1 MADESIIANLKS
13 EGFKE
18 LINDLG
24 LSAKGFSLLDK
35 SIEDAQKKL
44 ATLDKTS
51 QEFKDLTKEINA
63 ATIAANAYSESTDT
77 LKKELRDTTNEIEQ
91 LEKAIKALDKA
102 GEQNSQTYKDLVKQ
116 QDTLK
121 KKAGEL
127 KDTVGDLNA
136 EIKNSGSDTRNLDKA
151 VRAISTVASGYQV
164 AQGAL
169 ALYSGENKKFE
180 QALLKLNAVMAITQG
195 LQQIQEEL
203 SKRDSIFTQAA
214 AKAKLLYASAI
225 GTSTGALRLFKI
237 ALAATGI
244 GLAIVAIGAL
254 IANWDKLKVAIFGST
269 QSLED
274 FKKKQ
279 DEIRES
285 NKKSFD
291 DYETELKYLV
301 NIKEITQ
308 ETADLKLSIKRRESE
323 EALKDVYEEN
333 RKKLDE
339 YQTAIRNVTFAKED
353 GLTLAELEAVRAQQK
368 YIPTQKELSE
378 QIKITTQAEL
388 DYKKAVNDRFQAENK
403 NIKGTKL
410 KELKDETDNLFKLRK
425 LQREAEARHQAQ
437 LDELDRKERERLQS
451 TADFRKLKSAEYIAK
466 LEAQDQREK
475 AIREKSDDKRKLKE
489 EAFRTARAER
499 ENADR
504 ERRLQAEQEHIEKI
518 GNLIGGLTD
527 VANRIGNLASQAIE
541 VRSQNEIR
549 ALDQRKQ
556 QGLISEKQYQ
566 KEMAKIKNEA
576 ARKQRTADI
585 AMAFAMIPQAAF
597 SAYTSTP
604 GGLVVKSI
612 AAALA
617 SAFGL
622 AQVAL
627 IASAP
632 LPQFRDGGQV
642 SKKLGLIKG
651 ARHERGGVPIEV
663 EGEEYVMPVEQT
675 KENLPALEAMH
686 KGTFHKLF
694 VPVSTALQPDIF
706 SNIPN
711 PSNIALPI
719 SNEMNDYSS
728 INKRLDK
735 LASEMWWL
743 GQYTK
748 EGNKVRER
756 GTEKIVKNLETQRK
770 RYV

>member
-1 MADESIIANLKS
+1 
-13 EGFKE
+13 
-18 LINDLG
+18 
-24 LSAKGFSLLDK
+24 
-35 SIEDAQKKL
+35 
-44 ATLDKTS
+44 
-51 QEFKDLTKEINA
+51 
-63 ATIAANAYSESTDT
+63 
-77 LKKELRDTTNEIEQ
+77 
-91 LEKAIKALDKA
+91 
-102 GEQNSQTYKDLVKQ
+102 
-116 QDTLK
+116 
-121 KKAGEL
+121 
-127 KDTVGDLNA
+127 
-136 EIKNSGSDTRNLDKA
+136 
-151 VRAISTVASGYQV
+151 
-164 AQGAL
+164 
-169 ALYSGENKKFE
+169 
-180 QALLKLNAVMAITQG
+180 MAITQG

-203 SKRDSIFTQAA
+203 SKRDSVFTQAA

-410 KELKDETDNLFKLRK
+410 KALSDAIENTFKIRK
-425 LQREAEARHQAQ
+425 TEREAEARHQAQ

-451 TADFRKLKSAEYIAK
+451 TADFRKLKSAEYIAE

-475 AIREKSDDKRKLKE
+475 AIREKSDDERKVKE

-576 ARKQRTADI
+576 AENKE
-585 AMAFAMIPQAAF
+585 
-597 SAYTSTP
+597 
-604 GGLVVKSI
+604 L
-612 AAALA
+612 
-617 SAFGL
+617 
-622 AQVAL
+622 L
-627 IASAP
+627 I
-632 LPQFRDGGQV
+632 
-642 SKKLGLIKG
+642 
-651 ARHERGGVPIEV
+651 
-663 EGEEYVMPVEQT
+663 
-675 KENLPALEAMH
+675 
-686 KGTFHKLF
+686 
-694 VPVSTALQPDIF
+694 LQWH
-706 SNIPN
+706 
-711 PSNIALPI
+711 L
-719 SNEMNDYSS
+719 
-728 INKRLDK
+728 
-735 LASEMWWL
+735 
-743 GQYTK
+743 Q
-748 EGNKVRER
+748 
-756 GTEKIVKNLETQRK
+756 
-770 RYV
+770 